1 MVTSL
6 TSSAKYSTVN
16 VKDGIKDQKQAKM
29 QDIRATDESK
39 LNKIAKDIQSGNYK
53 VDLHSLASKIADE
66 LI

>member
-6 TSSAKYSTVN
+6 TSSAKYLAVN
-16 VKDGIKDQKQAKM
+16 VKDGIKNQKQAPA

-39 LNKIAKDIQSGNYK
+39 LNKIAKDIKSGNYK
-53 VDLHSLASKIADE
+53 VDLHALASKIADE